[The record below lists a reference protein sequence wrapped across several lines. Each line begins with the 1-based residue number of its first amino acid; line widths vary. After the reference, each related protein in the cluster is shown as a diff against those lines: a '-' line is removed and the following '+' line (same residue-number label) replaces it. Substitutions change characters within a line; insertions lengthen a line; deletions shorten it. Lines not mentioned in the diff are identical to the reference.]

1 MKHNLSKTPLWEK
14 LVGLMGFVLI
24 CLTVIY
30 LVWSAFSNANHP
42 PNVQFNVINIEAFEQ
57 QYLVLVDVKNTGDKT
72 ASDLLLEAR
81 LTSADGS
88 MQSATSQVSYLAPSS
103 SQRVGFYFTSDPAKG
118 ELTFTPIGYQE
129 P

>member
-14 LVGLMGFVLI
+14 LVGLMGFLLI

-30 LVWSAFSNANHP
+30 LVWSAFSNTNQP
-42 PNVQFNVINIEAFEQ
+42 PNIQFSVVRIEALEQ
-57 QYLVLVDVKNTGDKT
+57 QYLVLVDVKNSGDKT
-72 ASDLLLEAR
+72 VSDLLLEAC
-81 LTSADGS
+81 LTDGDGS
-88 MQSATSQVSYLAPSS
+88 MQSSTSQVSYLAPSS

-118 ELTFTPIGYQE
+118 ELSFTPIGYQE

>member
-1 MKHNLSKTPLWEK
+1 MKHNLSNTPLWEK
-14 LVGLMGFVLI
+14 MVGLMGFVLI
-24 CLTVIY
+24 CFTVAY
-30 LVWSAFSNANHP
+30 LVWSAFSNANQP
-42 PNVQFNVINIEAFEQ
+42 PTIQFSVVKIETLEQ

-118 ELTFTPIGYQE
+118 ELNFTPMGYQE

>member
-14 LVGLMGFVLI
+14 LVGLLGFVLI

-30 LVWSAFSNANHP
+30 LVWSAFSNANQP
-42 PNVQFNVINIEAFEQ
+42 PYIQFSVVKIEALEQ
-57 QYLVLVDVKNTGDKT
+57 KYLVLVDVKNRGDKT

-81 LTSADGS
+81 LTSAEGS
-88 MQSATSQVSYLAPSS
+88 RQSATSQVSYLAPSS
-103 SQRVGFYFTSDPAKG
+103 SQRVGFYFTSDPAEG
-118 ELTFTPIGYQE
+118 ELSFTPIGYQE

>member
-14 LVGLMGFVLI
+14 MVGLMGFVLI

-30 LVWSAFSNANHP
+30 LVLSAFSNTNHP
-42 PNVQFNVINIEAFEQ
+42 PNVQFNVVNIEALEQ

-81 LTSADGS
+81 LMSVDRS
-88 MQSATSQVSYLAPSS
+88 MQSATSKVSYLAPSS

-118 ELTFTPIGYQE
+118 ELTFTPMGYQE